1 MATQSLYF
9 LEKYHLLFEYLKY
22 KYKQILTQDIYPFS
36 IIFVSI
42 VLINNKNN
50 ELPRTEIFP
59 YVYFN
64 TGQILPQNTS
74 FLALKNLKKRQ
85 SFFALNILNNTSIAH
100 PPILSNKQQK

>member
-9 LEKYHLLFEYLKY
+9 LEKYHLLFEYLKC

-36 IIFVSI
+36 IA
-42 VLINNKNN
+42 LINNKNN

-74 FLALKNLKKRQ
+74 FLALKSK
-85 SFFALNILNNTSIAH
+85 FFRPQYS
-100 PPILSNKQQK
+100 